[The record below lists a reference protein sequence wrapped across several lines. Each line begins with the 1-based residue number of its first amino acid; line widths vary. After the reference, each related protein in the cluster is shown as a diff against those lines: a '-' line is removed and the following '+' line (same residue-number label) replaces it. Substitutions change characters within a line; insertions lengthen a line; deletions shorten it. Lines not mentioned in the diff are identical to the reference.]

1 MPMSVPSAGSLL
13 LLHFGVPGPHS
24 TGAECAAQA
33 RGRISERVRSMLMV
47 CAPRASVSGRS
58 APRAGKKSAGE
69 DAAGETPRAK
79 TPRAKT
85 PRAAGED
92 AGAHSLLLRC
102 CSECRS
108 VCELARA
115 SEPDGWRERA
125 SEEARPVL
133 G

>member
-1 MPMSVPSAGSLL
+1 MQPSG
-13 LLHFGVPGPHS
+13 
-24 TGAECAAQA
+24 GAPAVAPLAVWQA
-33 RGRISERVRSMLMV
+33 LAVE
-47 CAPRASVSGRS
+47 
-58 APRAGKKSAGE
+58 E
-69 DAAGETPRAK
+69 WDAAAAAALTEAL
-79 TPRAKT
+79 
-85 PRAAGED
+85 RAAGED